1 MQKRISRL
9 GVRDLRLLLGLLAL
23 VGCDGGGHEAA
34 AIALPE
40 TQSAAARPVPKKEV
54 VLTKKLKPFVIDLG
68 GRQAGSAVGCALTV
82 GFGSVGTGT
91 DTVARARI
99 EQLLEADPAV
109 AEIEQFVVGRE
120 GETAFCVRLH
130 QESEADRLFEELRA
144 VSSDAYKVS
153 IRSKSGK
160 QFQSQRKQL

>member
-1 MQKRISRL
+1 MSHLR
-9 GVRDLRLLLGLLAL
+9 VRELRLLLGLVAAA
-23 VGCDGGGHEAA
+23 GCDGGAGREAA
-34 AIALPE
+34 AIASPD
-40 TQSAAARPVPKKEV
+40 TRSAAARPVPKKEV

-68 GRQAGSAVGCALTV
+68 GRQARAAVGCALTV
-82 GFGSVGTGT
+82 GFSSVGTGT

-99 EQLLEADPAV
+99 EHLLEADPAV

-130 QESEADRLFEELRA
+130 QDSEADRLFEELRV
-144 VSSDAYKVS
+144 VSADAYRVS

-160 QFQSQRKQL
+160 QFQSQQTSFR